1 MDTLD
6 YIEAGNEADEAEF
19 EMPQKANDVI
29 REAMAQ
35 KPKPPLFDGFWQTG
49 ETALLFGASGVGKSV
64 LAVQIADA
72 LARGTAVDGF
82 KMPTRRHKVLYVD
95 MTLSKVQFQRRY
107 TPVAENGG
115 NAKPYKFAERFYH
128 GRPRYEED
136 LCSWVRSA
144 VRTGGFEVVVIDDL
158 TAVMR
163 TNDGTFDS
171 LRIMRDM
178 KRLSCE
184 TGVSVLVLA
193 DSYPSPKGNGDVGEA
208 DLRRSRVLCGV
219 ADSVFAIGRLERGD
233 LKLVQFRSQGSEVV
247 WGSQNPVGCVIRR
260 RENRLLG
267 FVFDERFAPRLD
279 PERCGLIH
287 FASMCRA
294 NGFKYRDIAKV
305 MNISKSRAERL
316 VKAWTP
322 AITEEVDRLDRLD
335 CERRGVP
342 YVHPDDEE
350 DEYDEDLDDEY
361 DDSEYDDDDYYDDDS
376 EGETIDVTPVSVT
389 DTGRKDLP
397 WYRRIDPQKLPF
409 ASGIRPRHIHDLER
423 DYDLNDNE
431 IFVESREERSHRP
444 KVWYHVGPRTGT
456 VTRWVRDCYG
466 STGNHIGTSG
476 WI

>member
-1 MDTLD
+1 MERSIN
-6 YIEAGNEADEAEF
+6 IESDREVEEDAF

-35 KPKPPLFDGFWQTG
+35 KPLPPLFDGFWQTG
-49 ETALLFGASGVGKSV
+49 EMALLFGASGVGKSV

-72 LARGTAVDGF
+72 LARGTPVDGF
-82 KMPTRRHKVLYVD
+82 NMPTRRHKVLYVD

-107 TPVAENGG
+107 TPAVENGG
-115 NAKPYKFAERFYH
+115 GAKAYKFAERFYH
-128 GRPRYEED
+128 GRPRYDED
-136 LCSWVRSA
+136 LCSWVRSM
-144 VRTGGFEVVVIDDL
+144 VRRGGFEVVVIDDL

-178 KRLSCE
+178 KRLSQE

-193 DSYPSPKGNGDVGEA
+193 DSYPSPKACCEINEA

-247 WGSQNPVGCVIRR
+247 WGSKNPVGCMIRR
-260 RENRLLG
+260 RQNGLLS
-267 FVFDERFAPRLD
+267 FVFDERFAKKLD
-279 PERCGLIH
+279 PERCGMIH

-305 MNISKSRAERL
+305 MNISKSRAKRL

-335 CERRGVP
+335 CEKRGVP
-342 YVHPDDEE
+342 YVDPYEE
-350 DEYDEDLDDEY
+350 NNHEKALEHQYHDGEY
-361 DDSEYDDDDYYDDDS
+361 DDGYSAEDLYDSSD
-376 EGETIDVTPVSVT
+376 TIDVTPVSVT
-389 DTGRKDLP
+389 ETKREDLP
-397 WYRRIDPQKLPF
+397 WYKRIDPTKLPF

-423 DYDLNDNE
+423 DYDHNDCE
-431 IFVESREERSHRP
+431 IFVESRMEHNGKP
-444 KVWYHVGPRTGT
+444 KVWYHVAPRTGT
-456 VTRWVRDCYG
+456 VTRWVRDGWG
-466 STGNHIGTSG
+466 STGDHIGKSG

>member
-1 MDTLD
+1 MDTLE
-6 YIEAGNEADEAEF
+6 YIEAEDEANEDEF

-29 REAMAQ
+29 REAMEQ
-35 KPKPPLFDGFWQTG
+35 KPLPPLFDGFWQTG

-82 KMPTRRHKVLYVD
+82 KMPTKRHKVLYVD

-107 TPVAENGG
+107 TPQTDKG
-115 NAKPYKFAERFYH
+115 NARPYKFAERFYR
-128 GRPRYEED
+128 GSPRHSED
-136 LCSWVRSA
+136 LCSWVRAA
-144 VRTGGFEVVVIDDL
+144 VRRGGYEVVVIDDL

-178 KRLSCE
+178 KRLSYE

-219 ADSVFAIGRLERGD
+219 ADSVFAIGRLQRGD
-233 LKLVQFRSQGSEVV
+233 LKLVQLRSQGSAVV
-247 WGSQNPVGCVIRR
+247 WGSQNPVGCLIRR
-260 RENRLLG
+260 RQNGLLG
-267 FVFDERFAPRLD
+267 FVFDERFAPKLD

-287 FASMCRA
+287 FASLCRA

-335 CERRGVP
+335 CEKRGVP

-350 DEYDEDLDDEY
+350 DDYDEDLDDEY
-361 DDSEYDDDDYYDDDS
+361 DDGEYDDGEYDDPV
-376 EGETIDVTPVSVT
+376 GETIDVTPVSVT
-389 DTGRKDLP
+389 DSGRKDLP

-409 ASGIRPRHIHDLER
+409 ASGVRPRHIRDLER
-423 DYDLNDNE
+423 DFDHNDNE
-431 IFVESREERSHRP
+431 IFVESRQERSRRP

-456 VTRWVRDCYG
+456 ITRWVRGSDG
-466 STGNHIGTSG
+466 STGSSIGTSG